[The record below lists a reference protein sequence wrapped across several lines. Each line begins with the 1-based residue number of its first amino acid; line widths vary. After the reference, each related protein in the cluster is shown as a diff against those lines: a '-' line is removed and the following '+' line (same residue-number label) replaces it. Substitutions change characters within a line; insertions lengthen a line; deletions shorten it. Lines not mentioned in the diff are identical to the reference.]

1 MFGGTVKLSLKKANI
16 TRIIVICFITLS
28 LILSFALAGCGK
40 KVSATTESKI
50 DVGNQSTTAVSTE
63 SSGSAETTKKAISEL
78 QIAGNINLFSG
89 LEISDTVKNARPL
102 AVMINNAP
110 EARPQSGLNKAD
122 VVMEVVDEG
131 GITRMIGIFS
141 SNAVEIIGP
150 VRSARQYYAELARM
164 FDPIYVFW
172 GTYPE
177 GYKLIQNMDM
187 DLLTPLGDTTGA
199 SSITANISD
208 GGKDAWR
215 DNTRVAPHNA
225 YSSTAKLYAA
235 AENNG
240 YSLEGGQSPLN
251 FKLDASDDKKGT
263 TADIKIDFSVETF
276 ASDFKYDKGSNKY
289 LKSTGGSPT
298 MDRESS
304 AQLSFNNVVGL
315 VTDIANSGDSAG
327 HMVVR
332 TTGTGKAFFF
342 FDGNVIE
349 GTWERMS
356 VTEPMK
362 FKDSE
367 GNNVLFNR
375 GSTYIGMVQGTDR
388 IIY

>member
-16 TRIIVICFITLS
+16 TRIIFICFITLS
-28 LILSFALAGCGK
+28 LILSFALAGCSK
-40 KVSATTESKI
+40 KVSTTTESKI
-50 DVGNQSTTAVSTE
+50 DVGNQSTTTVSAE
-63 SSGSAETTKKAISEL
+63 SSGPAETTKKAISEL
-78 QIAGNINLFSG
+78 QIAGNINLLSG
-89 LEISDTVKNARPL
+89 LEISDTVLNSRPL

-122 VVMEVVDEG
+122 VVIEVVDEG
-131 GITRMIGIFS
+131 GITRMVGIFS
-141 SNAVEIIGP
+141 SNPVEIIGP
-150 VRSARQYYAELARM
+150 IRSARQYYAELARM

-177 GYKLIQNMDM
+177 GYILIQNMDI
-187 DLLTPLGDTTGA
+187 DVLTPLGDGTGA

-208 GGKDAWR
+208 GKDAWR
-215 DNTRVAPHNA
+215 DSSRVAPHNA
-225 YSSTAKLYAA
+225 YSSTAKLNAA

-240 YSLEGGQSPLN
+240 YSLQGGQSPLN

-263 TADIKIDFSVETF
+263 TTDIKIDFSVQTF
-276 ASDFKYDKGSNKY
+276 ASDFKFDKSSNKY
-289 LKSTGGSPT
+289 LKSTGGSPS
-298 MDRESS
+298 MDRESNT
-304 AQLSFNNVVGL
+304 QLSFNNVIGL

-332 TTGTGKAFFF
+332 TTGTGKALFFS
-342 FDGNVIE
+342 DGNVIE
-349 GTWERMS
+349 GTWERQS
-356 VTEPMK
+356 ITEPMK
-362 FKDSE
+362 FKDSA
-367 GNNVLFNR
+367 GNSVLFNR